1 MDKREWELIKQEY
14 LKPAKKKETEK
25 ERKGFTII
33 FFSNTSKLKKP
44 FQIFI
49 PRKLIWGVSVVAV
62 AAFIGAGL
70 GFGINMNLKSEA
82 DKRAALNVE
91 LQQLQTQQNNLIS
104 ENQNLKISIQDKN
117 IQIQDM
123 GSINS
128 DNMQKLAM
136 LYEREN
142 EIRTELGL
150 EPLGEI
156 STTSDATEAS
166 TLNHYDV
173 PEADNMSFNDSNSEG
188 DYKATLL
195 LAQNSLN
202 EHLANYDSYEVIIQ
216 SEQYKQAQREKEEA
230 ALRQSIVSYAKQFLG
245 GRYVYG
251 GSNPNTGTDC
261 SGFTSYVL
269 RNASGVYINRTAAS
283 QATQGKSVDIDHAQP
298 GDLIFYSSGV
308 GINHVAMYIG
318 EGRVIHASNEKNGI
332 MISRWNYRNPVVIKD
347 MLSQYY

>member
-62 AAFIGAGL
+62 VAFIGAGL

-173 PEADNMSFNDSNSEG
+173 PEADDMSFNGSNSEG

-298 GDLIFYSSGV
+298 GDLIFYSGGV

>member
-173 PEADNMSFNDSNSEG
+173 PEADDMSFNSSNSEG

-298 GDLIFYSSGV
+298 GDLIFYSGGV

-332 MISRWNYRNPVVIKD
+332 MISRWNYRNPVVIKN